1 MRLTI
6 LLYSLLLSLFSYGQ
20 ATSPVNAT
28 EIAPVGINNY
38 RVEMGIGIATQP
50 YARFLNSGKGS
61 DSINRF
67 VPKFVAWFKFK
78 CTQQVLSFTW
88 ANLDTSKSC
97 SYNFLLYHFEGSGSE
112 FKYAVENGVARPVR
126 MAIQGGNNPN
136 YRLIAGGLTDIAA
149 DTIAFRDTH
158 NPYLKNVN
166 VSVGDQYY
174 LVIQVQGLDD
184 SKAGGMILLAEP
196 QFSLCF
202 KDNCTLRGFF
212 INDLKFDAGKSVLK
226 GTNPINV
233 LRSIFHMSV
242 NRRFPTDQLYY
253 EYLVYYAAFRM
264 YKSYFSR
271 ITK

>member
-1 MRLTI
+1 MRLAI
-6 LLYSLLLSLFSYGQ
+6 LLYSLLLSLFIYGQ

-88 ANLDTSKSC
+88 ANHDTSSC
-97 SYNFLLYHFEGSGSE
+97 ANFNFLLYKFEGAGDE
-112 FKYAVENGVARPVR
+112 FKSAVEKGEVRPIR
-126 MAIQGGNNPN
+126 MAIQTCFNSN
-136 YRLIAGGLTDIAA
+136 YLLVAGGLSPLAS
-149 DTIAFRDTH
+149 DTIAYRDYH
-158 NPYLKNVN
+158 NPYLKSIS
-166 VSVGDQYY
+166 VSAEQQFY
-174 LVIQVQGLDD
+174 LVVQVQMLDF
-184 SKAGGMILLAEP
+184 SSANQILLAES

-202 KDNCTLRGFF
+202 NDNCTLRGFIF
-212 INDLKFDAGKSVLK
+212 NDLKFDAGKSVLK